1 MAITT
6 AALEVTETQEAM
18 ALKERLAIQETVI
31 TRDSLEMLG
40 RQVLTETQELEVAQV
55 VQVTL
60 AQMGPV
66 ETRVRRV
73 RLGRLGP
80 LAQTERLG
88 LILRLVIIIPF
99 LEEQVAL
106 VEQAEQVELAGQ
118 VGLVETLVLLAIQG
132 VKATQG

>member
-18 ALKERLAIQETVI
+18 ALKERLGIQETVI

-60 AQMGPV
+60 APMGTV

-99 LEEQVAL
+99 LGEQVAL